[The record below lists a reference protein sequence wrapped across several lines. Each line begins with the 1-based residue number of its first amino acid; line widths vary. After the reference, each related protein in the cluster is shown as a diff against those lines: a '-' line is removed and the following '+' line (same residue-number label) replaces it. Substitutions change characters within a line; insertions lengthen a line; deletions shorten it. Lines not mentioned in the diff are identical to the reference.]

1 MGNVP
6 QFVLWPNLQGE
17 FWGAA
22 VYVPPG
28 VWLKDICKQWH
39 KNASQAAGSTLWLSF
54 RTVVFLTLTTNCD
67 NAEVRKMQKKYALIG
82 ATHRG
87 CHTPAISGAHVWAE
101 WLHHPCLLGGPYTG
115 TKSELAT

>member
-39 KNASQAAGSTLWLSF
+39 KHASQVAGSTLWLTSLYQ
-54 RTVVFLTLTTNCD
+54 RDSHSSLHQRDSTSSIVD
-67 NAEVRKMQKKYALIG
+67 MG
-82 ATHRG
+82 A
-87 CHTPAISGAHVWAE
+87 
-101 WLHHPCLLGGPYTG
+101 
-115 TKSELAT
+115 